1 MVENIQGVTVTYDG
15 EASIKKNTGEIIF
28 SYTDEEVIETN
39 KKAGIN
45 LKVGEFTD
53 VQMRWY

>member
-28 SYTDEEVIETN
+28 LYTDEEIIEAN
-39 KKAGIN
+39 KKLA
-45 LKVGEFTD
+45 
-53 VQMRWY
+53 